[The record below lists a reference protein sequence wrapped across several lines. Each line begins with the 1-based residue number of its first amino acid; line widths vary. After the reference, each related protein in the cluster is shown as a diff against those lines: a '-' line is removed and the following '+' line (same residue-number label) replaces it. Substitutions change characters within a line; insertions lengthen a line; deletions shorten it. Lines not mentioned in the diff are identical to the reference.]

1 MTATKSASTIP
12 LTGIT
17 GWSMK
22 KNNFIPTNLPNDF
35 FKNLFDMEINFDK
48 NPDIQ
53 LLKNLLLLYKVYI
66 LILLAWN

>member
-1 MTATKSASTIP
+1 MNNIP
-12 LTGIT
+12 T
-17 GWSMK
+17 SMK